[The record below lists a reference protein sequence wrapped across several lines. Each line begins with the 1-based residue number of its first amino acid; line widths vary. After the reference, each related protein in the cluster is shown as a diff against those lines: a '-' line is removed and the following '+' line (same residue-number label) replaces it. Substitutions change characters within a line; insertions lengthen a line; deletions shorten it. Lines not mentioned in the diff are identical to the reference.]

1 MLLWEARCMGC
12 ALILKTDICF
22 FMQLG
27 LELEVSRR
35 TSFSLKRFQ
44 SVLCPPLP
52 RSHEGVLLLG
62 PLEIGAEQRQ
72 GI

>member
-1 MLLWEARCMGC
+1 MGC
-12 ALILKTDICF
+12 ALILKTETYF

-35 TSFSLKRFQ
+35 TSSSLKRFQ
-44 SVLCPPLP
+44 SVLCPPVP
-52 RSHEGVLLLG
+52 RSRKGVLLLG
-62 PLEIGAEQRQ
+62 PLETGAEQRK